1 MRVKTIFK
9 FALPLLVLGGA
20 VVVAGMLQATKPEL
34 VPTAPAERSW
44 LVSTTTAK
52 IETVQPNVIAYGEIV
67 AVRDIELRT
76 PVAGPVVEANPVFL
90 DGARVKADD
99 VLLRIDPFEFEIAL
113 GEASAALTEAEAR
126 LTELGAQ
133 IAAEESSLKQDN
145 SQIALTERE
154 LKRREKLK
162 EGGVGTD
169 KSIDDVRMQW
179 SEREEART
187 QRRENLKAWR
197 ARADQTRA
205 QIARLELAKKRAQ
218 RDLDDATIRAPFDG
232 YLTETAASLGKRLGP
247 NDRIGRLIDISS
259 LEAKFHVSDAVYGRL
274 INGTGTVEEKKVTV
288 RWRSGDETREF
299 DAVLARIGSRTAAS
313 SGGIE
318 LYARLTSINGETP
331 LRPGAFVEVEL
342 ADRTFEQAMRLP
354 DTALHDDQTI
364 YVVVDDRLEARK
376 VQLLAR
382 AGNDVIVQ
390 GGVKSGDVVV
400 TSRFAEIGPGAKV
413 TQR

>member
-20 VVVAGMLQATKPEL
+20 VVVAGVLQATKPEL

-44 LVSTTTAK
+44 LVSTTIAK
-52 IETVQPNVIAYGEIV
+52 VETVQPDVIAYGEIV
-67 AVRDIELRT
+67 AVRDIELRAA
-76 PVAGPVVEANPVFL
+76 VAGPVIEASPAFL
-90 DGARVKADD
+90 DGAKVKAGN
-99 VLLRIDPFEFEIAL
+99 VLVRIDPFEFEIAL
-113 GEASAALTEAEAR
+113 GEASAALAEAEAR
-126 LTELGAQ
+126 LIELSAQ
-133 IAAEESSLKQDN
+133 IAAEEASLKQNN

-169 KSIDDVRMQW
+169 KSIDDVRMQM

-197 ARADQTRA
+197 ARADQSRA
-205 QIARLELAKKRAQ
+205 QITRLELAKKRAQ

-247 NDRIGRLIDISS
+247 NDRIGRLIDVSS

-274 INGTGTVEEKKVTV
+274 INGKGTLDDKKVAV
-288 RWRSGDETREF
+288 RWRSGDSVREF
-299 DAVLARIGSRTAAS
+299 DATLARIGSRTAAS

-318 LYARLTSINGETP
+318 LYARLNAFDGETP
-331 LRPGAFVEVEL
+331 LRPGAFVEIEL
-342 ADRTFEQAMRLP
+342 ADRMFEQAALLP
-354 DTALHDDQTI
+354 DTALHDDKMI
-364 YVVVDDRLEARK
+364 YVVTDGRLEVRQ

-390 GGVKSGDVVV
+390 GKVKTGDVVV